1 MDLGNLIVIIFNIV
15 FAAILI
21 LYKSMT
27 FNRPVFLSDADRK
40 LALNKLSSVKCE
52 HGANEHE
59 IEYIADYYKGR
70 KVYIILFG
78 IFNFFVEAIMLDDLK
93 WMGIIFLLN
102 IVYISIAF
110 MQYNE
115 AKNPDLYIRTKGYV
129 LRRKEFEDLKSR
141 ADFLL
146 RDGVWWHYNYYFVY
160 IVYKLPTGKIKAK
173 KIQIDGDKYVFYGTS
188 NVCNVILRKGVFVGL
203 IE

>member
-40 LALNKLSSVKCE
+40 LALNGLSSVKFE

-59 IEYIADYYKGR
+59 VEYIADYYKNR
-70 KVYIILFG
+70 KILITLFC
-78 IFNFFVEAIMLDDLK
+78 IFNFFVEVIMLDDLK

-102 IVYISIAF
+102 IVYIAIAF
-110 MQYNE
+110 MQHNE
-115 AKNPDLYIRTKGYV
+115 AKNPDLYMRTKGYV

-146 RDGVWWHYNYYFVY
+146 RDGVWWHYNYYSVY
-160 IVYKLPTGKIKAK
+160 IVYKLPTGKIKTK
-173 KIQIDGDKYVFYGTS
+173 KVQIDGDKYVFYGTS